1 MPKPLEAT
9 YVGPSAGGKPD
20 RLIVLCHGIHADAGQ
35 LRQLVDIWRRELPTA
50 AFALPNAPWRRRQHW
65 LGPILARRREWFSI
79 HDKGPAAYEAG
90 VRSAASLLNDFID
103 AELERLALPSHAYAL
118 AGYSQGA
125 MTALFTG
132 LRRAAAP
139 CAIVAIA
146 GSLIA
151 PDRLREEIRNTAPVL
166 LLHGADDQVVPP
178 ASSQSAAK
186 LLTEIGI
193 PVEALYRSHLGHAID
208 DIQIRESALFLK
220 RTLTAGSV

>member
-9 YVGPSAGGKPD
+9 YVGPAAGGKPD

-35 LRQLVDIWRRELPTA
+35 LRELVDIWRPELPTA
-50 AFALPNAPWRRRQHW
+50 AFSLPNAPWRRRHHW

-79 HDKGPAAYEAG
+79 HDKRPASYEAG
-90 VRSAASLLNDFID
+90 VRSAAGLLNDFID
-103 AELERLALPSHAYAL
+103 AELARLALPPLAYAL

-125 MTALFTG
+125 TTALFTG

-151 PDRLREEIRNTAPVL
+151 PGRLREEIRNTAPVL
-166 LLHGADDQVVPP
+166 LLHGADDPVVPP
-178 ASSQSAAK
+178 ASSQSAVK
-186 LLTEIGI
+186 LLTEIGV
-193 PVEALYRSHLGHAID
+193 PVEALYRPHLGHAID
-208 DIQIRESALFLK
+208 ESEIRESALFLK
-220 RTLTAGSV
+220 RTLAAGNV